1 MAKSA
6 LLIDFD
12 NIFSALWSLD
22 QRTAIKFASEPA
34 DWLQILANS
43 YLTEDTRR
51 WLFARCYLN
60 PAGFVSSPGG
70 ESERLYFS
78 RFRPGFVRAGFE
90 VVDCPAVARGG
101 KNAADIRI
109 VIDALDLLSHRTHF
123 DEFVIASGDSDF
135 TPLLQRLRAEDR
147 RIAVLSP
154 GFLAAAYSAVADRI
168 IGFDALEGILSADS
182 EQVDSSS
189 PHNGAELTG
198 TEAENAAVTEARNF
212 AAFIRGRYERATGP
226 LNLAALAFETAR
238 ACPSAKQLG
247 WFGKGFKG
255 AVADLGLPNVR
266 TSQYHIWDDERHQP
280 PTIVSASASPV
291 PDALAELSRQ
301 LELPRLEAD
310 GWKALFSTLA
320 AYAEGHEFR
329 FSEAT
334 KWTRDQLAERGV
346 QIARASV
353 GQVVRGAQIG
363 GAPLNESETPSAEA
377 IAGAYLASLM
387 DRAETLG
394 VSTDHPTEKALGT
407 LIGFSERVI
416 PSAPVRQ

>member
-60 PAGFVSSPGG
+60 PAGFVSSPRG

-147 RIAVLSP
+147 HIAVLSP

-168 IGFDALEGILSADS
+168 IGFDALEGILNADS
-182 EQVDSSS
+182 EQVDTPSS
-189 PHNGAELTG
+189 HNGAELIG
-198 TEAENAAVTEARNF
+198 TEAENSAATEARNF
-212 AAFIRGRYERATGP
+212 AAFIRGRYEQATGP

-238 ACPSAKQLG
+238 ACPTAKQLG
-247 WFGKGFKG
+247 WFGKGFQG

-266 TSQYHIWDDERHQP
+266 TSQHHIWDDERHQP
-280 PTIVSASASPV
+280 PSTVTASASPV
-291 PDALAELSRQ
+291 PDALAELGRQ
-301 LELPRLEAD
+301 LELPRLAAN
-310 GWKALFSTLA
+310 GWQALFGTLA
-320 AYAEGHEFR
+320 AYSESHEFR
-329 FSEAT
+329 LSEAT
-334 KWTRDQLAERGV
+334 KWSRDQLAEQGV
-346 QIARASV
+346 QIARASI
-353 GQVVRGAQIG
+353 GQVIRGAQIG

-377 IAGAYLASLM
+377 IGQAFLASLK
-387 DRAETLG
+387 DRADTLG
-394 VSTDHPTEKALGT
+394 ITIDHSTEEALGT
-407 LIGFSERVI
+407 LIGLSKRAI
-416 PSAPVRQ
+416 PSS